1 MTKSISITLDE
12 EQLKYLDELAD
23 INGRSRSG
31 MISWL
36 IKQSQD
42 EDIALDQEAACYK
55 VAKQLYE

>member
-1 MTKSISITLDE
+1 MTKQISITIDE

-36 IKQSQD
+36 IKKSQD
-42 EDIALDQEAACYK
+42 EDKALDEEAACYK
-55 VAKQLYE
+55 VAKQFIE

>member
-1 MTKSISITLDE
+1 MTKQISITIDE

-42 EDIALDQEAACYK
+42 NDKALDEEANSYD
-55 VAKQLYE
+55 